1 MIAISPGLHRDR
13 PRHHPGDALGKP
25 GDRGGRRM
33 KRLNCRLCGR
43 QEVWGILSSNAWGH
57 TTTAKAASARR
68 ASPSTGTARSAKTRN
83 HARSDVGHLRAPEP
97 QSCGAP
103 ACRCL
108 HVDRSARCT
117 LCTCRDAHIDVADTA
132 RRWASRRRQP
142 YLFQIIRTV
151 SSTLDLDRVLA
162 AIVDLVSEAI
172 DCHAAFI
179 YFVEPDGALTL
190 RAVSDPYRALVGKLR
205 FDPGEGLAGWVAE
218 HDEPVFLADN
228 ALDDPRI
235 KVVPEADEE
244 KYQSFLA
251 VPLRGKAGGV
261 LGVIALHAVAPR
273 EFSEDDMD
281 FLTYGASL
289 VAGAI
294 ENARL
299 YEDTRRRLA
308 LVEDM
313 AALARTIAAA
323 ATLEELLP
331 EVARRAHGLLEAEAC
346 QVFVLGSDGASLR
359 LAGRWPPGA
368 AAAAQLTAPGLAV
381 ELARHDGEPAGTRL
395 ASLVW
400 PGHRDTVPLVTPLV
414 SGEELLGF
422 LAVRLGRS
430 QAATPEKR
438 EVAALI
444 AGQTAVAV
452 QKAQLIDRLTERNAI
467 KDFLEDLSRG
477 AANEPAILDRARA
490 LGCDLR
496 QPHLVLLAAPR
507 SDAGPR
513 WDEVCANL
521 RVFGLSTLPRLRVRP
536 PRRDSPRTGPRT
548 ARARAGGHQRPA
560 RSPRDVERQAT
571 IGNRPVEQVRRA
583 HGLPDGIR
591 RSRERPD
598 RGRAGGVLSPAS
610 SVSTISAPTSTCSAC
625 RKTGAS
631 VTPAAR
637 RSGSSSSTT
646 SGIAPNSCSRSRST

>member
-1 MIAISPGLHRDR
+1 MSA
-13 PRHHPGDALGKP
+13 A
-25 GDRGGRRM
+25 
-33 KRLNCRLCGR
+33 
-43 QEVWGILSSNAWGH
+43 H
-57 TTTAKAASARR
+57 TS
-68 ASPSTGTARSAKTRN
+68 ASPPPARDGS
-83 HARSDVGHLRAPEP
+83 RAVD
-97 QSCGAP
+97 S
-103 ACRCL
+103 RYL
-108 HVDRSARCT
+108 H
-117 LCTCRDAHIDVADTA
+117 
-132 RRWASRRRQP
+132 
-142 YLFQIIRTV
+142 QIIRTV
-151 SSTLDLDRVLA
+151 SSTLDLDRVLG

-172 DCHAAFI
+172 DCHATFV
-179 YFVEPDGALTL
+179 YFVQPDGALTL

-205 FDPGEGLAGWVAE
+205 FDPGEGLAGWVAQ

-251 VPLRGKAGGV
+251 VPLRGKADGV

-323 ATLEELLP
+323 ATLDELLP

-346 QVFVLGSDGASLR
+346 QVFLLGSDDASLR

-477 AANEPAILDRARA
+477 SANELAILDRARA

-496 QPHLVLLAAPR
+496 QPHFVLLAAPR
-507 SDAGPR
+507 TAAGPR
-513 WDEVCANL
+513 WDDVCASLESAATRLFPGSVFDRRDATVRGLVRVPPGREHETIDALRDLHATLNNKNPLGIGLSNRCDEPSSYPTGFEEAANALTAAALVSPKPGVIRFDDLGAYKYLL
-521 RVFGLSTLPRLRVRP
+521 RVSQDGRVRDARGEALRKLLEYDERHRTQLLLTLEEYLK
-536 PRRDSPRTGPRT
+536 RRGNIASAAQVLYVHPNTLRQRLGRIRDLTGLDMADEDWLLVEIELKLLRLEHTLGPT
-548 ARARAGGHQRPA
+548 QR
-560 RSPRDVERQAT
+560 
-571 IGNRPVEQVRRA
+571 
-583 HGLPDGIR
+583 
-591 RSRERPD
+591 
-598 RGRAGGVLSPAS
+598 
-610 SVSTISAPTSTCSAC
+610 
-625 RKTGAS
+625 
-631 VTPAAR
+631 
-637 RSGSSSSTT
+637 
-646 SGIAPNSCSRSRST
+646 

>member
-1 MIAISPGLHRDR
+1 MYDLDMSAAHTRTAYTRLPDGPRTVDDRYLH
-13 PRHHPGDALGKP
+13 
-25 GDRGGRRM
+25 
-33 KRLNCRLCGR
+33 
-43 QEVWGILSSNAWGH
+43 
-57 TTTAKAASARR
+57 
-68 ASPSTGTARSAKTRN
+68 
-83 HARSDVGHLRAPEP
+83 
-97 QSCGAP
+97 
-103 ACRCL
+103 
-108 HVDRSARCT
+108 
-117 LCTCRDAHIDVADTA
+117 
-132 RRWASRRRQP
+132 
-142 YLFQIIRTV
+142 QIIRTV

-172 DCHAAFI
+172 DCHATFI
-179 YFVEPDGALTL
+179 YFVEADGALTL

-251 VPLRGKAGGV
+251 VPLRGKADGV

-273 EFSEDDMD
+273 EFSESDMD
-281 FLTYGASL
+281 FLTHGASL

-346 QVFVLGSDGASLR
+346 QVFLVGSDGASLR

-368 AAAAQLTAPGLAV
+368 AAGAQLTAPGLAV

-422 LAVRLGRS
+422 LAVRLGRL

-477 AANEPAILDRARA
+477 SVHEPAIVDRGRA

-496 QPHLVLLAAPR
+496 QSHLVLLAAPR
-507 SDAGPR
+507 SDTGPG

-521 RVFGLSTLPRLRVRP
+521 ESSASRLFPGSVFDRRDATVRGLVRVRP
-536 PRRDSPRTGPRT
+536 G
-548 ARARAGGHQRPA
+548 
-560 RSPRDVERQAT
+560 
-571 IGNRPVEQVRRA
+571 RA
-583 HGLPDGIR
+583 HEAVDALRDLHATLNAKQRLGIGLSNTCDEPSSYPRGFEEAANALTAAALVSPEPGVICFDDLGAYKYLLRVSQDGRVRDARGEALRKLLEYDERHRTQLLLTLEEYLKRRGNIASAAQVLYVHPNTLRQRLGRIR
-591 RSRERPD
+591 DLTGLDMANEDWLLVEIELKLLRLETALAH
-598 RGRAGGVLSPAS
+598 RA
-610 SVSTISAPTSTCSAC
+610 
-625 RKTGAS
+625 
-631 VTPAAR
+631 
-637 RSGSSSSTT
+637 
-646 SGIAPNSCSRSRST
+646 

>member
-1 MIAISPGLHRDR
+1 M
-13 PRHHPGDALGKP
+13 
-25 GDRGGRRM
+25 
-33 KRLNCRLCGR
+33 
-43 QEVWGILSSNAWGH
+43 
-57 TTTAKAASARR
+57 
-68 ASPSTGTARSAKTRN
+68 
-83 HARSDVGHLRAPEP
+83 
-97 QSCGAP
+97 
-103 ACRCL
+103 
-108 HVDRSARCT
+108 
-117 LCTCRDAHIDVADTA
+117 
-132 RRWASRRRQP
+132 
-142 YLFQIIRTV
+142 
-151 SSTLDLDRVLA
+151 LA

-346 QVFVLGSDGASLR
+346 QVFLLGSDGALLR
-359 LAGRWPPGA
+359 LAGRWPPRSSGGSA
-368 AAAAQLTAPGLAV
+368 LATAPGLAV
-381 ELARHDGEPAGTRL
+381 ELARHDGEPARTRL

-400 PGHRDTVPLVTPLV
+400 PGHRDTVPLVTLLV

-452 QKAQLIDRLTERNAI
+452 QKAQLD
-467 KDFLEDLSRG
+467 
-477 AANEPAILDRARA
+477 
-490 LGCDLR
+490 
-496 QPHLVLLAAPR
+496 
-507 SDAGPR
+507 
-513 WDEVCANL
+513 
-521 RVFGLSTLPRLRVRP
+521 ST
-536 PRRDSPRTGPRT
+536 
-548 ARARAGGHQRPA
+548 A
-560 RSPRDVERQAT
+560 
-571 IGNRPVEQVRRA
+571 
-583 HGLPDGIR
+583 
-591 RSRERPD
+591 
-598 RGRAGGVLSPAS
+598 
-610 SVSTISAPTSTCSAC
+610 
-625 RKTGAS
+625 
-631 VTPAAR
+631 
-637 RSGSSSSTT
+637 
-646 SGIAPNSCSRSRST
+646 

>member
-1 MIAISPGLHRDR
+1 M
-13 PRHHPGDALGKP
+13 
-25 GDRGGRRM
+25 RR
-33 KRLNCRLCGR
+33 
-43 QEVWGILSSNAWGH
+43 
-57 TTTAKAASARR
+57 
-68 ASPSTGTARSAKTRN
+68 
-83 HARSDVGHLRAPEP
+83 
-97 QSCGAP
+97 
-103 ACRCL
+103 
-108 HVDRSARCT
+108 
-117 LCTCRDAHIDVADTA
+117 
-132 RRWASRRRQP
+132 
-142 YLFQIIRTV
+142 
-151 SSTLDLDRVLA
+151 SST
-162 AIVDLVSEAI
+162 SS
-172 DCHAAFI
+172 
-179 YFVEPDGALTL
+179 EPDGALTL

-205 FDPGEGLAGWVAE
+205 FDPGEGLAGWVAQ

-251 VPLRGKAGGV
+251 VPLRGKADGV

-323 ATLEELLP
+323 ATLDELLP

-346 QVFVLGSDGASLR
+346 QVFLLGSDDASLR

-477 AANEPAILDRARA
+477 SANELAILDRARA
-490 LGCDLR
+490 LGCDLPPTPLCAPGGTADR
-496 QPHLVLLAAPR
+496 CGSAVGRGLREPR
-507 SDAGPR
+507 SLRPLDSSRAPCLTAATPLSADWSAYGP
-513 WDEVCANL
+513 
-521 RVFGLSTLPRLRVRP
+521 
-536 PRRDSPRTGPRT
+536 
-548 ARARAGGHQRPA
+548 
-560 RSPRDVERQAT
+560 
-571 IGNRPVEQVRRA
+571 
-583 HGLPDGIR
+583 
-591 RSRERPD
+591 
-598 RGRAGGVLSPAS
+598 
-610 SVSTISAPTSTCSAC
+610 
-625 RKTGAS
+625 GAS
-631 VTPAAR
+631 TRPSTPCEISTR
-637 RSGSSSSTT
+637 R
-646 SGIAPNSCSRSRST
+646 